1 MDTETFLLIAILFVF
16 FLILC
21 KKQIKETYVGI
32 NESYD
37 SFEFS
42 NGIKDEKAPCFLVQS
57 TVSKEHTE
65 TVQPANS
72 VSYEKDPNFGSE
84 YTDLVKYFNV
94 PEKTTVYKDYHDTE
108 NTHCT
113 SERCVAPYNE
123 KPFYL

>member
-1 MDTETFLLIAILFVF
+1 MGKRFN
-16 FLILC
+16 LC
-21 KKQIKETYVGI
+21 KKQIKETYGGLY
-32 NESYD
+32 EAYD
-37 SFEFS
+37 NFEFS

-94 PEKTTVYKDYHDTE
+94 PEKPTAYKDYHDTE
-108 NTHCT
+108 NTHCN
-113 SERCVAPYNE
+113 SDWCVAPLNE

>member
-1 MDTETFLLIAILFVF
+1 MDTETFLLIAIVFVF

-21 KKQIKETYVGI
+21 KKQIKENFLQ
-32 NESYD
+32 NEAHK

-72 VSYEKDPNFGSE
+72 VSYDKDPNFGSE

-94 PEKTTVYKDYHDTE
+94 PKKPTVYKDYHDTE
-108 NTHCT
+108 NTHCN
-113 SERCVAPYNE
+113 SDWCVAPLNE

>member
-21 KKQIKETYVGI
+21 KKQIKETYNI
-32 NESYD
+32 YEAYD
-37 SFEFS
+37 NFKFS

-57 TVSKEHTE
+57 VVSKEDTE

-72 VSYEKDPNFGSE
+72 VSYDKDPNFGSE

-94 PEKTTVYKDYHDTE
+94 PKKTTAYKDHDDTE

-113 SERCVAPYNE
+113 SKRCVAPLNE